1 MTQGKGSDHG
11 RAPSTPAAGLHLV
24 RPKPWAAPGA
34 VRTWKCQFAHALCTL
49 GIALAVNGGGQVVR

>member
-24 RPKPWAAPGA
+24 RPKP
-34 VRTWKCQFAHALCTL
+34 
-49 GIALAVNGGGQVVR
+49 